1 MPDTTV
7 KGLDT
12 HGLQTVWNNIISCF
26 VTSTQGAAMASA
38 IGQVQAMATD
48 LSDAVSRITD
58 DVTDLQSY
66 FDGGKVLK
74 AIGDEDGRN
83 IKSTYFPY
91 TGGTLYKSGENY
103 PLVIKG
109 GNLSTVAGIE
119 FYGST
124 GSLLGRLRFTNSALQ
139 YYNGSY
145 RTVWHDGI
153 SGTSTTDWAC
163 KDLNA
168 AQDVIAL
175 RGVAAGGHADIA
187 SSEISLSGA
196 VTSIQ
201 ITGDST
207 SPHNPSDG
215 LVTLPAY
222 PVWSTLGGKPTFGS
236 AAWQNVSAFT
246 PAALPVTTM
255 SGTSWTPD
263 KGSVPTVMYQAIA
276 SNHTLNFQTADS
288 DGVGCVH
295 YIILA
300 NNTSA
305 AKTVTIQRGSQGLAI
320 ARVSGSISLPANSA
334 LMMSYVAVN
343 VNFYTVDYSILTID
357 HP

>member
-1 MPDTTV
+1 MPDTIV

-26 VTSTQGAAMASA
+26 VTSTQGAGMASA
-38 IGQVQAMATD
+38 IEN
-48 LSDAVSRITD
+48 
-58 DVTDLQSY
+58 LQSY
-66 FDGGKVLK
+66 FDGGKALK

-91 TGGTLYKSGENY
+91 TGGTIYKSGENY

-109 GNLSTVAGIE
+109 GNLSTVSGIE

-124 GSLLGRLRFTNSALQ
+124 GTLLGRIRLTNSALQ

-263 KGSVPTVMYQAIA
+263 KGSVPTIMYQSIS

-300 NNTSA
+300 NNTSS
-305 AKTVTIQRGSQGLAI
+305 AKTVTIQRGSQGLAV
-320 ARVSGSISLPANSA
+320 ARVSGSISLPANSI